1 MRHILRSITVRR
13 PGCLMLVA
21 LELMVLKTQV
31 IRAAG
36 AEEEDTHTAAT
47 TTRECLFTATEPSS

>member
-1 MRHILRSITVRR
+1 
-13 PGCLMLVA
+13 MLVA